1 MTDTHD
7 SYDPRYF
14 EPLFATE
21 DRHFWFLARN
31 RVICQLA
38 AKALPVDG
46 LGRLLEVGCGTG
58 FVLRALEKEFPE
70 KLVTGMDLFLE
81 GLRLANQR
89 VTCGLVQG
97 DLAAPP
103 FKGGFDLVGMFDVLE
118 HIEDDRGVLDHLFK
132 LVKPGGSLLLTVPAD
147 PGLWSY
153 FDVASCHFRRYS
165 LQDLREKVQAAGFD
179 VNFTS
184 PFIALTYPA
193 LRFQRLLMNKSGTDN
208 PETAADQAEE
218 DLKIIPVIN
227 DIVKWILYLEADW
240 LARGRRLPFG
250 SSLVLL
256 ARKPAI

>member
-1 MTDTHD
+1 MTETHD

-31 RVICQLA
+31 RVICRLA
-38 AKALPVDG
+38 GKVLPVEG
-46 LGRLLEVGCGTG
+46 KGKILEVGCGTG
-58 FVLRALEKEFPE
+58 FVLRALENEFTE
-70 KLVTGMDLFLE
+70 MQVTGMDLFLE
-81 GLRLANQR
+81 GLRLANRR

-103 FKGGFDLVGMFDVLE
+103 FESGFDLVGMFDVLE
-118 HIEDDRGVLDHLFK
+118 HIEDDHAVLDHLYK

-165 LQDLREKVQAAGFD
+165 IKDLHEKVQAAGFT
-179 VNFTS
+179 VNFIS

-193 LRFQRLLMNKSGTDN
+193 LRIQRLLMNRSGMDDLK
-208 PETAADQAEE
+208 AAGDQAED
-218 DLKIIPVIN
+218 DLKIVPVVN
-227 DIVKWILYLEADW
+227 DIVRMILYLEAGW
-240 LARGRRLPFG
+240 LARGNRLPFG
-250 SSLVLL
+250 SSLVLQ
-256 ARKPAI
+256 AIKPAI

>member
-31 RVICQLA
+31 RVICRLA
-38 AKALPVDG
+38 ANSLRDTVSGKI
-46 LGRLLEVGCGTG
+46 LEVGCGTG
-58 FVLRALEKEFPE
+58 FVLRALEKEFSTMH
-70 KLVTGMDLFLE
+70 VTGMDLFLE
-81 GLRLANQR
+81 GLRLASKR

-103 FKGGFDLVGMFDVLE
+103 FMDGFDLVGMFDVLE
-118 HIEDDRGVLDHLFK
+118 HIEDDRAVLDHLYH

-165 LQDLREKVQAAGFD
+165 LKDLQEKVQTAGFS
-179 VNFTS
+179 VNFIS

-193 LRFQRLLMNKSGTDN
+193 LRIQRLLMNRSHIEN
-208 PETAADQAEE
+208 PIAAGNQAED
-218 DLKIIPVIN
+218 DLKIVPVIN
-227 DIVKWILYLEADW
+227 DIVREILYFEAGW
-240 LARGRRLPFG
+240 LARGHRLPFG
-250 SSLVLL
+250 SSLVLR
-256 ARKPAI
+256 ATRPAI